1 MSFVQEF
8 FRLCGLLPKSCRGPG
23 RWVSFQEIRSHR
35 PSRSVRRLAQRS
47 AEPAPFQKDRILLW
61 RTVMNLNQVTIP
73 QALVGVL
80 YENGAYARTLAP
92 GKYRLKNRLF
102 DKVERTVT
110 LVDVRERSITIKGQE
125 ILTADKVAIR

>member
-47 AEPAPFQKDRILLW
+47 AEPAPFPGMLNL
-61 RTVMNLNQVTIP
+61 TLEPTTMNLNQITIP

-102 DKVERTVT
+102 DNVERTVT
-110 LVDVRERSITIKGQE
+110 MVDVRERSITIKGQE
-125 ILTADKVAIR
+125 ILTADKVAI